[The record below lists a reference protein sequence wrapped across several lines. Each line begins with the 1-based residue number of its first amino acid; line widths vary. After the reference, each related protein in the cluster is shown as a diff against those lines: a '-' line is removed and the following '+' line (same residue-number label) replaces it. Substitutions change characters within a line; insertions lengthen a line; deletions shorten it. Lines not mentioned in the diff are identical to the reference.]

1 MKTLVLYAYH
11 TDQLSYYDD
20 WIDAFKS
27 HQELDVTCVDV
38 YSSDAFIHPNAYRE
52 IKRLIEYFDLIILH
66 HSMNGDSIKF
76 TVPFV
81 SALKNRKGKLVSF
94 VGNEVNLLNIG
105 MAPKIELLK
114 KLDVD
119 IIITQLLLEGGAWLY
134 KECKNSKVISLPH
147 GLNPKHFFS
156 QTNFKDRK
164 IDIGTR
170 SARYGPYLGDNDRN
184 NIIDHFRQNTYG
196 LTVDVGE
203 DNKVSQRFDR
213 KGWRN
218 FLDNC
223 KATLAT
229 EAGSFYLES
238 NDEMIGKIKKFL
250 SKKSSDIVLQKKNL
264 QVKRNYFSLYKFF
277 VNLVK
282 NTKGNTIFEKLD
294 EDLEADFS
302 VIYEHFF
309 RNVEKA
315 PVYTKC
321 ISSRHF
327 DAVGTCTLQIMYP
340 GRYNDILKPNQHY
353 FELKKDHSNIEDLL
367 SLLAD
372 SKRVQSMTSLT
383 YDYVL
388 ENHTHR
394 HRVESLL
401 NFI

>member
-27 HQELDVTCVDV
+27 HNELDVTCVDV
-38 YSSDAFIHPNAYRE
+38 FSSDAFIHPSAYRE
-52 IKRLIEYFDLIILH
+52 IKRLIEHFDIIVLH
-66 HSMNGDSIKF
+66 HSMNGDSIEF

-81 SALKNRKGKLVSF
+81 SALKNRRGKLVSF

-105 MAPKIELLK
+105 MAPKIQLLK
-114 KLDVD
+114 ELDVD
-119 IIITQLLLEGGAWLY
+119 VIITQLLLEAGTWLY

-147 GLNPKHFFS
+147 GLNPNQFFS
-156 QTNFKDRK
+156 GTNYEDRT

-196 LTVDVGE
+196 LIVDVGE
-203 DNKVSQRFDR
+203 DNEVNQRFDR
-213 KGWRN
+213 IGWRS
-218 FLDNC
+218 FLDSC

-238 NDEMIGKIKKFL
+238 NDDMIRRIKKFL
-250 SKKSSDIVLQKKNL
+250 IKNSSDRVQNKKNF
-264 QVKRNYFSLYKFF
+264 QPRKDYFSLYEFI
-277 VNLVK
+277 K
-282 NTKGNTIFEKLD
+282 NFIKGTKGNTTFENLD
-294 EDLEADFS
+294 EETEQDFS
-302 VIYEHFF
+302 EIYERFF
-309 RNVEKA
+309 VDAEKA

-327 DAVGTCTLQIMYP
+327 DAVGTRTLQIMYP

-353 FELKKDHSNIEDLL
+353 FELKRDHSNIQDLL
-367 SLLAD
+367 SLFSD
-372 SKRVQSMTSLT
+372 PKRVQSMTSLT
-383 YDYVL
+383 YDHVL

-394 HRVESLL
+394 HRIESLL